1 MNLTLQSQLLFGVAV
16 IRCRGRIVVGDELVS
31 LQQEVEKHRLE
42 TQNYV
47 LEMGEVTY
55 LDSGGL
61 GALVR
66 LAGMLRARRG
76 DLKLCRVS
84 PFVQGVLEAT
94 KLLAVF
100 AVFPSESDA
109 LASFAQ
115 RPAHREPQSVSSS
128 TKILCIDPSS
138 DLLAYMTAVL
148 TRAGFQVTTS
158 RFLSD
163 ASTFLGA
170 MKPRAVVCGPG
181 VVAAGPA
188 FEKFRLLDSRTTAL
202 LMLPADFHTS
212 HASDAG
218 ADLVNQLQVLLQP

>member
-1 MNLTLQSQLLFGVAV
+1 MHLTLQSQHIAGVAV
-16 IRCRGRIVVGDELVS
+16 IRCHGRIVVGDEIMS

-42 TQNYV
+42 TQKCV

-84 PFVQGVLEAT
+84 PFVQSVLEAT
-94 KLLAVF
+94 KLLGVF
-100 AVFPSESDA
+100 SVFSTEQEA
-109 LASFAQ
+109 LASFAH
-115 RPAHREPQSVSSS
+115 RPAHREGQTPPTNAKV
-128 TKILCIDPSS
+128 LCIDPSS
-138 DLLAYMTAVL
+138 DLLSYMTAVL
-148 TRAGFQVTTS
+148 TRAGFEVTTS
-158 RFLSD
+158 RYLSD

-181 VVAAGPA
+181 VISTGPA
-188 FEKFRLLDSRTTAL
+188 FEKFRHLDSRIAL

-218 ADLVNQLQVLLQP
+218 VDLVDQLRALLQT